1 MGSLEAYLRALK
13 DLVGLGQ
20 NVAFPTSLS
29 RKGSRSAKVADF
41 FALGAQSLAS
51 PIPPEPSTSNHIDRD
66 ASAAVDT
73 AIPRPNGGA
82 VKEAKIKPEPRAR
95 RGGRR
100 KRETAEAIGAVQS
113 GIPEP
118 KRALTVAEAVNL
130 YSISRSSLYNLKN
143 AGVLPDIVVAGRR
156 LFPRDS
162 LEALIA
168 GKRP

>member
-1 MGSLEAYLRALK
+1 MGNLEAYLRALK

-29 RKGSRSAKVADF
+29 RKGSRSANVADF
-41 FALGAQSLAS
+41 FALGAQSPAS
-51 PIPPEPSTSNHIDRD
+51 LILVEPSTSNHVERD

-73 AIPRPNGGA
+73 AIPRPDDGNL
-82 VKEAKIKPEPRAR
+82 KQAKIKPEPRTR

-100 KRETAEAIGAVQS
+100 KREATEPIGSIQS

-118 KRALTVAEAVNL
+118 KRALTVNDTVKL
-130 YSISRSSLYNLKN
+130 YSISRSSLYNLID
-143 AGVLPDIVVAGRR
+143 AGKLPDIVVAGRR
-156 LFPRDS
+156 LIPRDS